1 MVLFESPVFS
11 RYRDAYL
18 TEDEYLRLQLAL
30 ISQPTSGDVIPGSG
44 GLRKLRWRGSGRG
57 KRGGIRVIYYYIAAD
72 AQIYLLTVYA
82 KAEVKDLTR
91 VQIRSLRKL
100 VEVELK

>member
-30 ISQPTSGDVIPGSG
+30 ISQPKSGDVIPGSG

-57 KRGGIRVIYYYIAAD
+57 KRGGIRIIYYYIAAD

-82 KAEVKDLTR
+82 KAEVKDLTHD
-91 VQIRSLRKL
+91 QIRALRKL
-100 VEVELK
+100 VEVELQ

>member
-44 GLRKLRWRGSGRG
+44 GLRKLRWHGSGRG

-91 VQIRSLRKL
+91 DQIRSLRKL

>member
-91 VQIRSLRKL
+91 DQIRSLRKL

>member
-11 RYRDAYL
+11 RYREGYL
-18 TEDEYLRLQLAL
+18 SDDEYLRLQLAL
-30 ISQPTSGDVIPGSG
+30 ISRPTAGDVIPGSG
-44 GLRKLRWRGSGRG
+44 GIRKLRWRGSGRG

-72 AQIYLLTVYA
+72 AQIYLLTLYA

-91 VQIRSLRKL
+91 EQIQALRKL
-100 VEVELK
+100 VEAELK